1 MCKSEKYQT
10 SSSVSIF
17 TELVGTYALLCAESD
32 QHSTRH
38 LAQQIIVARFSVQD
52 GTTSK
57 MLDRISRVLDDHL
70 DYIKTLKEHRDQ
82 IVDIL
87 RNSPIFD
94 EENLLHTIEMYCKF
108 RTEAIAMVDNP
119 DVLKEHLKKANYRSK
134 FKKFLFGAIQ
144 FQNGSF
150 QSHQIPH
157 FI

>member
-1 MCKSEKYQT
+1 MKNRSRNVVYFMCKSEKYQT

-32 QHSTRH
+32 QYSTRH

-57 MLDRISRVLDDHL
+57 MWDRISRVLDDHL
-70 DYIKTLKEHRDQ
+70 DYIETLKEHRDQ

-94 EENLLHTIEMYCKF
+94 EENLLHTIEMYC
-108 RTEAIAMVDNP
+108 

-144 FQNGSF
+144 FQNSSF